1 MRYLTSRVLQAL
13 MVVVVIGVLTFFL
26 LRITAG
32 DPAAIEA
39 ALQTGTFNSKS
50 AIEQYQREFG
60 TDRSSIAQFASF
72 VQALFL
78 HGSLGTSFSQ
88 GQPVVNLLAV
98 ALPNTLMLAATSLGL
113 SIITTVPLGLAATRR
128 PKGVADRVATA
139 LIVFGQSA
147 PVFWVGLGLVLLFAV
162 QLKWLPSGGLSGW
175 TSLIL
180 PSIALALSVVP
191 TQLRIFTSSMRVEL
205 GRDYIRTSRAFGIR
219 PWNASVYAARNAMLP
234 LLTVIGLDMAWLL
247 GGAVVAEAVFN
258 FPGVGSLALT
268 AFDARD
274 YPLIQG
280 ITIVAASLFV
290 FLNLIIDLAYGLI
303 DPRVRLSR

>member
-1 MRYLTSRVLQAL
+1 MRYLASRGLQAL
-13 MVVVVIGVLTFFL
+13 LVIVVIGVLTFFL

-32 DPAAIEA
+32 NPAAIAA

-60 TDRSSIAQFASF
+60 TDRSSVAQFVSF
-72 VQALFL
+72 VQGLFL

-88 GQPVVNLLAV
+88 GQPVVKLLAV
-98 ALPNTLMLAATSLGL
+98 ALPNTLMLAGTSLGL
-113 SIITTVPLGLAATRR
+113 SIVTVISLGLAATRR
-128 PKGVADRVATA
+128 PKGAADRVATA

-162 QLKWLPSGGLSGW
+162 QLKWLPPGGLNGW

-180 PSIALALSVVP
+180 PSVALALSVVP
-191 TQLRIFTSSMRVEL
+191 TQLRIFTSTMRVEL
-205 GRDYIRTSRAFGIR
+205 DQDYMRTSRAFGIR
-219 PWNASVYAARNAMLP
+219 PLNASVYAARNAMLP

-258 FPGVGSLALT
+258 FPGVGSLALA

-303 DPRVRLSR
+303 DPRVRLTR